1 MKRITLFIYIAL
13 IALLSCE
20 KEEPM
25 IMLTAD
31 AKPPEIT
38 GLPAGFT
45 KFITQETLND
55 KLELNWSKADYGVST
70 EVKYTVEMDSKCN
83 SFATPVVIGTTT
95 STALSITLD
104 NLNAKL
110 LGELEVASHQASELQ
125 LRVTA
130 TMSNRFL
137 EVSDGIPITIK
148 PWNDKPAALYAGENS
163 SSAPV
168 LYAVSKDVF
177 EGYKYL
183 VGGSSFRFSDN
194 TLCADS
200 IFGSSGVPGELSLTS
215 ASTKIAIAES
225 GYYKVKVDRKNLHYE
240 ITPANWGMIG
250 TATPGGWN
258 NSTPLTYNAD
268 KDVWE
273 GQLDLAAG
281 ALKFRA
287 NNGWDINYGPA
298 ASNDLSGKLI
308 ETNDAITISEP
319 GNYKVTVD
327 FSQSKSPYVYQ
338 YTVVRSGDVTEPA
351 KLWLPGGYQGWNPS
365 TAPTIYAISDFV
377 YVGYVYINAGT
388 AFKFTNAPDWDH
400 INYGDSGTKGVLTT
414 DGLANGLSLD
424 VPGYYRLK
432 ADTENLAYETAL
444 IDSWGMI
451 GTATPGGWDNSSPM
465 IYDQAKDVWKAT
477 INLVPGALKFRAN
490 NKWDINYGPA
500 SSAAMNGTLIETN
513 DSISIQEAGN
523 YTVTIDLSR
532 SKAPYQFIYTVVKN

>member
-1 MKRITLFIYIAL
+1 M
-13 IALLSCE
+13 LS
-20 KEEPM
+20 
-25 IMLTAD
+25 AD
-31 AKPPEIT
+31 ATPPEIT

-55 KLELNWSKADYGVST
+55 KLELHWSKADYGVST
-70 EVKYTVEMDSKCN
+70 EVKYTVEVDSKCN

-95 STALSITLD
+95 STSLSVTLD
-104 NLNAKL
+104 NLNSKL
-110 LGELEVASHQASELQ
+110 LGELKIASHQASELQ

-130 TMSNRFL
+130 TMSNKFL
-137 EVSDGIPITIK
+137 EVSDGIPINIK

-163 SSAPV
+163 SSAPA
-168 LYAVSKDVF
+168 LYAVNKDVF

-183 VGGSSFRFSDN
+183 AEGSSFRFSDN

-200 IFGSSGVPGELSLTS
+200 LFGSSGVPGELSLAGT
-215 ASTKIAIAES
+215 STKIVIAES

-240 ITPANWGMIG
+240 ITPTNWGMIG
-250 TATPGGWN
+250 TATPAGWN

-287 NNGWDINYGPA
+287 NNGWDINYGPS
-298 ASNDLSGKLI
+298 ASNDLNGKLI

-319 GNYKVTVD
+319 ANYRVTVD
-327 FSQSKSPYVYQ
+327 FSQSKSPYAYQ
-338 YTVVRSGDVTEPA
+338 YTVVKSGDVQEPA
-351 KLWLPGGYQGWNPS
+351 KLWLPGGYQGWSPS

-400 INYGDSGTKGVLTT
+400 INYGDSGTPGVLTT
-414 DGLANGLSLD
+414 DGLANGLSLG
-424 VPGYYRLK
+424 VPGYYKLR
-432 ADTENLAYETAL
+432 ADTENLTYETAL
-444 IDSWGMI
+444 INSWGMI

-465 IYDQAKDVWKAT
+465 TYDPAKDVWKGT
-477 INLVPGALKFRAN
+477 INLVQGALKFRAN
-490 NKWDINYGPA
+490 NQWAINYGPA
-500 SSAAMNGTLIETN
+500 SSAVMNGTLIETN
-513 DSISIQEAGN
+513 DSISIPEAGN